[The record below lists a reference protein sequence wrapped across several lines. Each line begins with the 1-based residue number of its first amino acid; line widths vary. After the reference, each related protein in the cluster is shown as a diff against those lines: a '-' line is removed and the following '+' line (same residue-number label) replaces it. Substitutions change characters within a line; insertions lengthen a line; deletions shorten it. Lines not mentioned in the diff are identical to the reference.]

1 MHRLDQSIG
10 LVQPINGLEVQIQI
24 RRASRTN
31 ADGVHP
37 GVTQTEEIVEDN
49 GMQWVTQLQQTLRG
63 GVEMAALVG
72 GTDDEHPHV
81 LLLSSIQRRRVVLA
95 DVIPMDIHVV
105 ERSAVAAGDNHI
117 RRPVGG
123 EPHMTDAS
131 IGLPSTDHVHA
142 APGTQGLLQMLGQVD
157 AVNGQQIQ
165 TLAAEPLK
173 TEGQLILEGIRVLPR
188 WHLALQDPR
197 RVRRC
202 CDGPPQL
209 PLGAAVVTGC
219 LDVMKTKVRGAL
231 QRGLQVGL
239 GIRRDLICR
248 QVSPALLKT
257 HPTQ

>member
-1 MHRLDQSIG
+1 
-10 LVQPINGLEVQIQI
+10 
-24 RRASRTN
+24 
-31 ADGVHP
+31 
-37 GVTQTEEIVEDN
+37 
-49 GMQWVTQLQQTLRG
+49 
-63 GVEMAALVG
+63 MAALVG

-81 LLLSSIQRRRVVLA
+81 LLSGCIQRRGVVLA
-95 DVIPMDIHVV
+95 DVIPMDVHVV

-117 RRPVGG
+117 RRPMGG

-131 IGLPSTDHVHA
+131 IDLPSTDHVHA
-142 APGTQGLLQMLGQVD
+142 APGTQGLLQMLRQVD

-165 TLAAEPLK
+165 ALTAEPLEA
-173 TEGQLILEGIRVLPR
+173 EGQLILKGIRVLPR

-209 PLGAAVVTGC
+209 PLRAAVVTGC

-239 GIRRDLICR
+239 GIRRDLVCR

-257 HPTQ
+257 HPTERQHRNGQLRATETAGEQVGHQPLGRGCRSWRIRSLRSVSSSSKGTQWMQSTGQVSMAS